1 MAGPTGSG
9 KSDLA
14 LLLAKEFDGEIV
26 NCEVLDLSLSGVSLG
41 TEMRPPI
48 GEFVLIGQM
57 AGRVVRHHD
66 TGIGI
71 TFVAGMPEKTQN
83 ERGVPKLN
91 LNR

>member
-1 MAGPTGSG
+1 
-9 KSDLA
+9 
-14 LLLAKEFDGEIV
+14 
-26 NCEVLDLSLSGVSLG
+26 
-41 TEMRPPI
+41 MRPPI